1 MPRRHQLVLRVFSS
15 SSHSWQ
21 AGQRQR
27 RSASLNR
34 GRRCA
39 SQSRP
44 STGRCMHQQA
54 VNACPACCAH
64 WLGWPHSGHCKTRSF
79 ACAEA
84 GLVLLAQEVLAGM
97 AKRGQRRLL
106 RNREHGFKM
115 RLPCG
120 KRAAE
125 QQPMSSGYCWP
136 RMLAPHKGFRAG
148 FRAPI
153 TRSRSDQPCAGSLL
167 KDLPRAQTLPAT
179 AASNL
184 FADLLRHAASACTA
198 QADPWPCV
206 LRTHQPHINKWHQ
219 QARSGRRKQK
229 LPAPRPHI
237 CGVVPSCARQRA

>member
-1 MPRRHQLVLRVFSS
+1 MGCGADWACGTKSTTMQHNNVWRSRAARVLMPRRHQLVLRVFSS

-106 RNREHGFKM
+106 RNREHGFSIDNDCFKI
-115 RLPCG
+115 R
-120 KRAAE
+120 
-125 QQPMSSGYCWP
+125 
-136 RMLAPHKGFRAG
+136 F
-148 FRAPI
+148 
-153 TRSRSDQPCAGSLL
+153 
-167 KDLPRAQTLPAT
+167 
-179 AASNL
+179 
-184 FADLLRHAASACTA
+184 
-198 QADPWPCV
+198 
-206 LRTHQPHINKWHQ
+206 
-219 QARSGRRKQK
+219 
-229 LPAPRPHI
+229 
-237 CGVVPSCARQRA
+237 

>member
-1 MPRRHQLVLRVFSS
+1 
-15 SSHSWQ
+15 
-21 AGQRQR
+21 
-27 RSASLNR
+27 
-34 GRRCA
+34 
-39 SQSRP
+39 
-44 STGRCMHQQA
+44 MHQQA

-64 WLGWPHSGHCKTRSF
+64 WLGWPHSGHCKARSS

-115 RLPCG
+115 RLPCS

-153 TRSRSDQPCAGSLL
+153 TRSRSALRGSLL
-167 KDLPRAQTLPAT
+167 KDLPRTQTLLAT

-184 FADLLRHAASACTA
+184 LADLLRHARAHAPHRQALGLVCCAHINHTSTRAPTSAFRAA
-198 QADPWPCV
+198 QAK
-206 LRTHQPHINKWHQ
+206 L
-219 QARSGRRKQK
+219 AR
-229 LPAPRPHI
+229 A
-237 CGVVPSCARQRA
+237 

>member
-1 MPRRHQLVLRVFSS
+1 
-15 SSHSWQ
+15 
-21 AGQRQR
+21 
-27 RSASLNR
+27 
-34 GRRCA
+34 
-39 SQSRP
+39 
-44 STGRCMHQQA
+44 MHQQA
-54 VNACPACCAH
+54 KSALRSFTLPCRPQR
-64 WLGWPHSGHCKTRSF
+64 LGWPHSGHCKARSS

-106 RNREHGFKM
+106 RNREHDFKM
-115 RLPCG
+115 HLPCS

-125 QQPMSSGYCWP
+125 QQPMSSGIAWAK
-136 RMLAPHKGFRAG
+136 MLAPHKGFRAG